1 MQKYY
6 NFTYK
11 AVRPAAFKCLHF
23 PDILINIC
31 ILRYNTDMYEIEL
44 KAHVYDKAALTEK
57 LNSFAEYRGNVS
69 KYDSYW
75 KQEAFILPIRPAEQ
89 KCKNTTVR
97 IRIEKSD
104 TEKNPLRT
112 LVTCK
117 RKQRIAG
124 SGTDSGKS
132 PLEVNEEH
140 EFTVSDAAAFE
151 NLIINA
157 GFSPFLTKSKECT
170 QWVYEDIL
178 IELCAVD
185 GLGDFLEAEIL
196 RETDSDTDAA
206 RIKLE
211 KLFEKCEIPLEQIE
225 PMYYSE
231 LLAIKNKKS

>member
-1 MQKYY
+1 
-6 NFTYK
+6 
-11 AVRPAAFKCLHF
+11 
-23 PDILINIC
+23 
-31 ILRYNTDMYEIEL
+31 MYEIEL

-57 LNSFAEYRGNVS
+57 LNTFAEYKGNVS

-75 KQEAFILPIRPAEQ
+75 KQPPLFSLLSAKRSGE
-89 KCKNTTVR
+89 TGTVIR
-97 IRIEKSD
+97 IRIEKSN

-157 GFSPFLTKSKECT
+157 GFSPFLTKSKECS

-211 KLFEKCEIPLEQIE
+211 KLFEKCGIPLEQIE